1 MLTAGF
7 SVTNHWVKSPDTT
20 SNVSDRRLI
29 HNKRYKDKG
38 SNIMQLKQSK
48 PSKGLY
54 AFHWSP
60 EGRHLATYFG
70 TLRECRAQF
79 KREFPQ
85 YARFM
90 GEVYITEAVL

>member
-1 MLTAGF
+1 
-7 SVTNHWVKSPDTT
+7 
-20 SNVSDRRLI
+20 
-29 HNKRYKDKG
+29 
-38 SNIMQLKQSK
+38 MQLKQSK